1 MYIYIII
8 YIYIIL
14 IYPYMD
20 RYYGTGDNS
29 IYLSLYIYHYLSII
43 IYIYIYTYLPAM
55 KSLENYPMAPNIF
68 SDCAWCC
75 FRLDFKQFLGCCLQH
90 DVYGHE
96 WVMGKY
102 HERKMFYGT
111 NDKHRFECVWKLSDL
126 NGGIWNYMET
136 WDIDGYCLNLVG
148 RPGFNEPTMT
158 YNIWYT
164 AQEWFGV
171 SAIQR

>member
-1 MYIYIII
+1 
-8 YIYIIL
+8 
-14 IYPYMD
+14 MD

-29 IYLSLYIYHYLSII
+29 IYLSLFIYHYQYL
-43 IYIYIYTYLPAM
+43 YIYTYLPAM

-111 NDKHRFECVWKLSDL
+111 NDKHRFECV
-126 NGGIWNYMET
+126 
-136 WDIDGYCLNLVG
+136 
-148 RPGFNEPTMT
+148 
-158 YNIWYT
+158 
-164 AQEWFGV
+164 
-171 SAIQR
+171 